1 MRERMTTRPRRGS
14 EKTSVNARIIILLVA
29 ILASAFALASVSQQA
44 QAKEQSEEAEERAE
58 EAEERA
64 EEAGELAEEQA
75 EEAEERAEEAEK
87 QAEERNRSTGGRA
100 GDGGSPQTVT
110 LSIQGDPGTEFSGT
124 CTVGGEEK
132 TISGEVP
139 RSFEYK
145 LDGRGI
151 ECEIRHGPGTGTMKV
166 VLTGNGIRSV
176 QQVNTPGGTIN
187 FSYANGGISSS
198 TTSTSSSTSSVS
210 TSQASRSSSVSSTSS
225 VSSSSR

>member
-64 EEAGELAEEQA
+64 EERA
-75 EEAEERAEEAEK
+75 EEAEERAKEAEK
-87 QAEERNRSTGGRA
+87 QAEERNRSTGERA

-145 LDGRGI
+145 LDGGGI

-176 QQVNTPGGTIN
+176 QQVNTPGGTISL
-187 FSYANGGISSS
+187 SYTNGGISSS

-210 TSQASRSSSVSSTSS
+210 TSQASRSSSVSSISS